1 MMSMLLRFVIFL
13 VINLGLTQIT
23 HSKYSINSND
33 ESDYANEEFYK
44 TTANRTV
51 NENKLI
57 SSSEYY
63 DDEEAS
69 TSDDQNDEYSD
80 YEEPINYEPT
90 TDENFKQPYN
100 CPSQC
105 KCHYKKT
112 KIFNQDYF
120 QEDAYDYDNESV
132 KLKKIRK
139 RNQVGHININKTM
152 SSYAL
157 ENDYDD
163 EVKLKSSKSRVSSG
177 KYEISVDC
185 NGQDLLSIS
194 DLFDYDFPVDRIVS
208 L

>member
-1 MMSMLLRFVIFL
+1 MLLRFAIFL

-23 HSKYSINSND
+23 HSKFSINSND
-33 ESDYANEEFYK
+33 GSHYANEEFYK
-44 TTANRTV
+44 TTV
-51 NENKLI
+51 NGTADENKLI

-69 TSDDQNDEYSD
+69 TSDGQNDEYSD
-80 YEEPINYEPT
+80 YEEPINNEQK

-112 KIFNQDYF
+112 KISNQDYF
-120 QEDAYDYDNESV
+120 LDDAYDYDNESV

-139 RNQVGHININKTM
+139 RDHDGHIKINKTIN
-152 SSYAL
+152 SYSR

-163 EVKLKSSKSRVSSG
+163 EVKLKSSTSRVMSG

-185 NGQDLLSIS
+185 NGQELFSIS
-194 DLFDYDFPVDRIVS
+194 DLFDYDFPLDRIQS
-208 L
+208 F